1 MLSHQEFLDE
11 CARGHAEYRA
21 KRQYLVSPFLRR
33 SSPGA
38 RLIGFSY
45 RLLRAA

>member
-1 MLSHQEFLDE
+1 MLSHTEFLDE
-11 CARGHAEYRA
+11 CARGLAEYKA
-21 KRQYLVSPFLRR
+21 KQKYRVSPYLRR